1 MVRSTALPKTRD
13 YAGEMEDQQMADQ
26 MASLG
31 AGIPA
36 LLRQQRTLNMRS
48 NPGLKAQQAPGAIE
62 QAIPGALINAGIPDM
77 FEGADNKQFWD
88 TNAKLT
94 ALTEPGSGSFRA
106 STGPRPSPI
115 GGASMAR
122 PVDSLQGMSSF
133 GGNGRGGGGEVT
145 ASPGGNYSRGPA
157 VSDQDLAMQG
167 FQRRSAEHGLSEA
180 ERTPEQVA
188 AEAAVLAKSAGQ
200 TNIGLNTEAEIAS
213 AKNYFQPDVYRANE
227 SKANAA
233 TQQTYERYG
242 RPAETRAA
250 ADVTGRGVTANAQL
264 GVADIKAQN
273 ARYVAQINAMQKNV
287 DTMAFDDP
295 QRKNIEGFIKF
306 MQDEIANSGA
316 GAPQVPQGLTRGPV
330 R

>member
-167 FQRRSAEHGLSEA
+167 FQRRDAEHRLTEA

-188 AEAAVLAKSAGQ
+188 SEAAVLAKSAGE
-200 TNIGLNTEAEIAS
+200 TNIGLNTEAEIAG

-233 TQQTYERYG
+233 AAQTKARYLD
-242 RPAETRAA
+242 PAEIKGAYEL
-250 ADVTGRGVTANAQL
+250 RGKEVGGNAQL
-264 GVADIKAQN
+264 GVAEIKARN
-273 ARYVAQINAMQKNV
+273 AAYMSQISNLRQASGAM
-287 DTMAFDDP
+287 MFGDP
-295 QRKNIEGFIKF
+295 QIATNERTIKF
-306 MQDEIANSGA
+306 LQDEIAKSGVD
-316 GAPQVPQGLTRGPV
+316 APQVPLGLTKGPQ
-330 R
+330 